1 MKTLEQLKTRV
12 LANPEARKE
21 YDAMADEF
29 GMARELIAA
38 RARMGLT
45 QADVAQ
51 RMGTTQSAIARL
63 ESGRTSPTLR
73 TLQRY
78 AHAVGARLRVQ
89 IETAS

>member
-29 GMARELIAA
+29 GMTRELIAA

-51 RMGTTQSAIARL
+51 RMGTTQSVIARL
-63 ESGRTSPTLR
+63 ESGKRAPSLR
-73 TLQRY
+73 SVQRY
-78 AHAVGARLRVQ
+78 AQAIGLRAVVRLEHA
-89 IETAS
+89 